1 MAQKLFIAGLSFNTT
16 NEGLGAYF
24 GQSGTVVSAAVVT
37 DQYSGRSRGFGFVE
51 METPEEATQAVAKL
65 NGSELD
71 GRTLK
76 VEIAR
81 PKLDSRRDG
90 ARGGYGNSGN
100 RGSWR

>member
-1 MAQKLFIAGLSFNTT
+1 MAQKLFVAGLSFNTT

-24 GQSGTVVSAAVVT
+24 GRSGTVVSATIVT
-37 DQYSGRSRGFGFVE
+37 DQFSGRSRGFGFVE
-51 METPEEATQAVAKL
+51 METPEEATHAVATL

-81 PKLDSRRDG
+81 PKPDSRRDG
-90 ARGGYGNSGN
+90 AQGGYGKSGS
-100 RGSWR
+100 RGGWR